1 METPIQRT
9 GHGEE
14 GGTEGF
20 FARVDEI
27 VGVLG
32 SLGVYLPVEDVNLKI
47 VEVLADDYEF
57 EQRTILFSDGINRVE
72 IEAIVRQRYTIMSR
86 GASTKVPDVGQTLF
100 ANTPGRRIRKQKGSD
115 KGVAGKGVSGGVT
128 AAKNDNS
135 SSTKDGKYDDM
146 LNKCHRCLELV
157 HQ

>member
-20 FARVDEI
+20 FARVDKI

-86 GASTKVPDVGQTLF
+86 GASTKIRNVGQALV
-100 ANTPGRRIRKQKGSD
+100 ANKPDDRIRKQKDSD
-115 KGVAGKGVSGGVT
+115 KGKP
-128 AAKNDNS
+128 
-135 SSTKDGKYDDM
+135 
-146 LNKCHRCLELV
+146 CLLYTSPSPRDS
-157 HQ
+157 